1 MWPHQSTARPL
12 ERAASHIKVT
22 RPPCLFHDPVNRS
35 TTLIHRMWVTSSLII
50 HNRNYAISS
59 MPCFLYTLT
68 GMKCTPN
75 GVTLPVRGLAKQTQ
89 PRRERS
95 LLPVVVTSFL
105 PDPSLCLVRCLEDYE
120 KVTADVKSSSQL
132 FISVI
137 HPHNAVTSS
146 TIARWIK
153 EVLAESG
160 IREIFKPHSTRGA
173 SSSAAAM
180 AGVSEQEI
188 KSRTGWSRKSTFCKH
203 HYQPQLEES
212 TSENFSSTTLS
223 QAINMLRMC
232 WWAGALHSTIRE
244 WLRLLGSW
252 MLFLVVQGGQRWNQH
267 IFPSLFPAL
276 WILNQL
282 FITLLISDWFSELI
296 CVYG

>member
-1 MWPHQSTARPL
+1 
-12 ERAASHIKVT
+12 
-22 RPPCLFHDPVNRS
+22 
-35 TTLIHRMWVTSSLII
+35 MWVTSFI
-50 HNRNYAISS
+50 NYSWQKLRDFVNAVF
-59 MPCFLYTLT
+59 PTLT
-68 GMKCTPN
+68 GKKCTPN

-95 LLPVVVTSFL
+95 LQPVVVTSFL

-173 SSSAAAM
+173 SSSVAAM

-188 KSRTGWSRKSTFCKH
+188 MSRTEWSRKSTFA
-203 HYQPQLEES
+203 S
-212 TSENFSSTTLS
+212 IITSHMQT
-223 QAINMLRMC
+223 MC

-244 WLRLLGSW
+244 WLRLFGSW
-252 MLFLVVQGGQRWNQH
+252 MLFLVVQGGQRWNQNV
-267 IFPSLFPAL
+267 FPSLFPAL

-282 FITLLISDWFSELI
+282 FITSLLSDRFSELI
-296 CVYG
+296 CVYS